1 MKRSLTALAAIMAIS
16 VYPALK
22 ASAQEAT
29 TTPAV
34 QQIEGVAATV
44 NDEPITYSDVRERA
58 QMLLLSLGG
67 QQPTP
72 EQIQQ
77 LANQALEQ
85 LIDEKLQLQEANEYE
100 VEVSDSDIADS
111 INNLARQSGVTR
123 EELIG
128 TLLQAGINPKSLEDQ
143 TRADIAWRRI
153 MGGLYGSRIRIS
165 PSQISDQ
172 MKRMVT
178 SASKEQY
185 QIREIFLF
193 APDEANKQQ
202 ALEVAATLR
211 EQITNGAPFQVAA
224 ERFSSAPTAAAGGD
238 MGWVTLDDLD
248 QARADAVSA
257 MQGPGL
263 TESIVTEGGIY
274 LLEVRGKQDPSQTTS
289 RVDLVRLTVNDG
301 SDEAL
306 WDAAQAAGGCEAI
319 ETMAEEDENLRT
331 VRLEDLNVADLG
343 PEGRNMV
350 EATEVGQSTDIFATS
365 GTLAVMFVCDRQEN
379 VPNMP
384 TREQL
389 EDRLFGQQLG
399 MISERS
405 LRNLRREATIIRR

>member
-1 MKRSLTALAAIMAIS
+1 MTRSLTALAAIMAIS
-16 VYPALK
+16 LCPSLK
-22 ASAQEAT
+22 AASQEAVA
-29 TTPAV
+29 TPAV

-67 QQPTP
+67 QQPTQ

-85 LIDEKLQLQEANEYE
+85 LIDEKLQLQEATEYE

-172 MKRMVT
+172 MKRMVS
-178 SASKEQY
+178 SAAKEQY

-193 APDEANKQQ
+193 APDEENKQQ

-211 EQITNGAPFQVAA
+211 EQISNGAPFQVAA
-224 ERFSSAPTAAAGGD
+224 QRFSSAPTSASGGD

-248 QARADAVSA
+248 QARADALSA

-263 TESIVTEGGIY
+263 TEAIVTEEGVY

-306 WDAAQAAGGCEAI
+306 WDAAQAATGCDSI
-319 ETMAEEDENLRT
+319 ETMAAEDENLRT

-343 PEGRNMV
+343 PEGRSMV